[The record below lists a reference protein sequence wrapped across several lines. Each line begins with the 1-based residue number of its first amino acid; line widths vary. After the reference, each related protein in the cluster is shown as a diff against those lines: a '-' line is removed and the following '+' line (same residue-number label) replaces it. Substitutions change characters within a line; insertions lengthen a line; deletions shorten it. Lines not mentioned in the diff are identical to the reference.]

1 MRTRFLPLPSVL
13 ALAICAFAA
22 CAATVQAKSID
33 PALLAKAQAGDAAA
47 LVRLGNAYN
56 YGRHGAKQDY
66 AQALIWYRKGA
77 EQGDANSQFQLGGL
91 YHFGH
96 GVPQD
101 DAQGFAWIM
110 KAAEQGHIDAEFFI
124 SVSYTQGWGVTSDAA
139 QSAVWLRKAAEQ
151 GDARSQFYLGVDYEK
166 GEGVAQDYSE
176 AYYWF
181 ELAASVETK
190 RGMRKRNIKKRDE
203 AASHLSSAE
212 LDRLDERVQRWIDNY
227 NHQT

>member
-33 PALLAKAQAGDAAA
+33 PTLLAKAQAGDAAA
-47 LVRLGNAYN
+47 QVRLGNAYN

-77 EQGDANSQFQLGGL
+77 EQGDADSEFQLGGL

-101 DAQGFAWIM
+101 DVQGFSWIM
-110 KAAEQGHIDAEFFI
+110 KAAEQGDGDARFFI
-124 SVSYTQGWGVTSDAA
+124 SACYSEGWGVARDDRQATF
-139 QSAVWLRKAAEQ
+139 WLLKAAVRGHTDSEH
-151 GDARSQFYLGVDYEK
+151 YLGRAYER
-166 GEGVAQDYSE
+166 GIGV
-176 AYYWF
+176 
-181 ELAASVETK
+181 
-190 RGMRKRNIKKRDE
+190 R
-203 AASHLSSAE
+203 
-212 LDRLDERVQRWIDNY
+212 
-227 NHQT
+227 